1 MKISFGFFGATY
13 FSKRYFILNSSKM
26 MKNQSLETYLKG
38 TATWEPCIIK
48 ISFLSRPHPFLLY
61 GALSPKLYLGF
72 CMSW

>member
-13 FSKRYFILNSSKM
+13 FSKWYFIINSSKM

-48 ISFLSRPHPFLLY
+48 IYFLSRPHPFLLY
-61 GALSPKLYLGF
+61 GALSPKLYLGL
-72 CMSW
+72 CMS

>member
-1 MKISFGFFGATY
+1 MKISFGFFSATY

-48 ISFLSRPHPFLLY
+48 IYFLSRPHPFLLY

-72 CMSW
+72 CMS